1 MATYQVHSS
10 DTAERERLKADI
22 LRKVADP
29 FEPIDVV
36 VTTYEM
42 AKAPNMTALLAHRT
56 YWRYI
61 VLDEGHVIKNEASQ
75 ISRAL
80 RGFNAEGT
88 LLLTGTPL
96 QNNLHELWALLN
108 NLYPTVFPP
117 ATAAAFDGAFDLVN
131 NKVRVCD
138 CGGVV
143 AEGVCVWGGVST
155 LRRFAPHLATRA
167 PRRASSIRHVAPDA

>member
-1 MATYQVHSS
+1 M
-10 DTAERERLKADI
+10 
-22 LRKVADP
+22 
-29 FEPIDVV
+29 V

-42 AKAPNMTALLAHRT
+42 AKSPNMTSLLAHRT

-80 RGFNAEGT
+80 RGFNKEAT

-108 NLYPTVFPP
+108 NLYPTIFPP
-117 ATAAAFDGAFDLVN
+117 STAAAFDGESA
-131 NKVRVCD
+131 RH
-138 CGGVV
+138 GSG
-143 AEGVCVWGGVST
+143 ARAREGE
-155 LRRFAPHLATRA
+155 
-167 PRRASSIRHVAPDA
+167 